1 MNTDLTPMRDV
12 DRPRERREA
21 ENSVSDPTI
30 PVAILTEY
38 ILYWC
43 THGFIYSSLSLP
55 TSERRETRHARPRAP
70 VCFCVV
76 R

>member
-1 MNTDLTPMRDV
+1 MNTDLTPTRDV

-38 ILYWC
+38 TYTAL
-43 THGFIYSSLSLP
+43 YSSLSLP